1 MTFRARDGR
10 AFPLGA
16 LRVCTLKAAR
26 KLPRRCLPPFLRLP
40 RTQPVA
46 GTARALRSF
55 TYLHAIAA
63 RHSAAG
69 RIDPYEGAKDA
80 SHQEDRTMLGF
91 VIGAVCTVGLIK
103 AIRHRR
109 RRLGWGPRGYGRGS
123 PVRWALGALFR
134 TLRATPQQEEAIS
147 SALRG
152 LRSDRQL
159 VREEVKQTRR
169 DLAQA
174 LRSGLVDDAAFEEAF
189 ARHDRLLAQLRV
201 TVVEAA
207 KQAAEVLDE
216 EQRKVLADRLEGGG
230 FFRGSVWSAGPT
242 VWA

>member
-1 MTFRARDGR
+1 
-10 AFPLGA
+10 
-16 LRVCTLKAAR
+16 
-26 KLPRRCLPPFLRLP
+26 
-40 RTQPVA
+40 
-46 GTARALRSF
+46 
-55 TYLHAIAA
+55 
-63 RHSAAG
+63 
-69 RIDPYEGAKDA
+69 
-80 SHQEDRTMLGF
+80 MLGF
-91 VIGAVCTVGLIK
+91 VIGAVCTIGLIK

-109 RRLGWGPRGYGRGS
+109 RRSQLGWGPRGYGRGGGS

-134 TLRATPQQEEAIS
+134 TLRTTPQQEEAIS

-152 LRSDRQL
+152 LRSNKQL
-159 VREEVKQTRR
+159 VREEVKQTRS

-207 KQAAEVLDE
+207 KQATEVLDD
-216 EQRKVLADRLEGGG
+216 EQRKVLADRLEGKG
-230 FFRGSVWSAGPT
+230 FFGGRGWNAGPT